1 MAALNGS
8 KILSPEELERAILE
22 TAVQVQREHP
32 RFFPLPDGVDV
43 AGACKYEGTLKRY
56 FEYFSRKF
64 PSMLLNVASRCPHLE
79 VRQEILRDCYDE
91 EVADPDTAKFT
102 AVPPGGIS
110 HREVLYRDCE
120 KLGVSREEVDNTE
133 PTPIIFACVHALDN
147 MSRLLPWQAAYT
159 ALAVTELHSHPE
171 VRAATGGSVARDRV
185 SLQKLGLKEGD
196 LVGGPLHAMKD
207 QLHGGREIKLVVRYS
222 TALEMQQQVLESA
235 RRGLQVFNI
244 MRREIHRVG
253 LLAVG
258 LPTAGFPV

>member
-1 MAALNGS
+1 MASVNGA
-8 KILSPEELERAILE
+8 KILLPEELERAILE
-22 TAVQVQREHP
+22 TAVGVQREYP
-32 RFFPLPDGVDV
+32 RFFPLPGGIDV
-43 AGACKYEGTLKRY
+43 PGARKYEGTVKRY

-79 VRQEILRDCYDE
+79 VRQEILKDCYDE
-91 EVADPDTAKFT
+91 EVADPDTQKFT
-102 AVPPGGIS
+102 PAPPGGIS

-133 PTPIIFACVHALDN
+133 PTAIIFACVHALDN
-147 MSRLLPWQAAYT
+147 MSRLLPWQAAYM

-171 VRAATGGSVARDRV
+171 VKAATGGSVARDNA
-185 SLQKLGLKEGD
+185 SLQKLGLQEGD

-207 QLHGGREIKLVVRYS
+207 QLHGGGEIKLIIKYS
-222 TALEMQQQVLESA
+222 DTPEMQQQVLESA

-253 LLAVG
+253 LQAVG
-258 LPTAGFPV
+258 LPTVGFPV